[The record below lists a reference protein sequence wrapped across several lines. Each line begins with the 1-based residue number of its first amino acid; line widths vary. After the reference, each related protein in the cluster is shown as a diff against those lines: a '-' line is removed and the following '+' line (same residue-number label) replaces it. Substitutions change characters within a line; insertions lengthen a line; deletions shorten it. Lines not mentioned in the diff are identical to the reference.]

1 MYVDRHMSSPAVT
14 IGEDT
19 TLADARSILEE
30 HGFRH
35 LPVIDGEGSL
45 RGIVTDRDIRSALP
59 SRIGGAVNDE
69 ALLQRL
75 GGTPVKEIMTPAP
88 HSLTLSSTLDDALF
102 VLERE
107 KIGALPVVDG
117 EGRVAGILSLQD
129 LLKAYKELFG
139 LGGPGTALV
148 EIEDDG
154 SPGLLSRVV
163 RILEERKIS
172 FSRLLRVGGA
182 PGEGKGIVYLRVS
195 TYNTH
200 ALHTALEAAGATC
213 RLDTPRERAE
223 GGKGKAGE

>member
-117 EGRVAGILSLQD
+117 EGFSVW
-129 LLKAYKELFG
+129 E
-139 LGGPGTALV
+139 GPGPPWWRSRTTGAR
-148 EIEDDG
+148 G
-154 SPGLLSRVV
+154 CSPGWSGSWRKGRFPSAGFCASGARRV
-163 RILEERKIS
+163 
-172 FSRLLRVGGA
+172 
-182 PGEGKGIVYLRVS
+182 
-195 TYNTH
+195 
-200 ALHTALEAAGATC
+200 
-213 RLDTPRERAE
+213 RERE
-223 GGKGKAGE
+223 SSICV